1 MAEEWHRESADRR
14 EHVEVTDQGGYERR
28 REVVEDVGA
37 ARYEALV
44 KVTQLI
50 WLLFGVL
57 IASIALRIFLRLIA
71 ANPDAPFAGLVYGIT
86 DLFLWPF
93 FGLTAV
99 PSANGMA
106 LEIPSLIAMFVYAV
120 VGWVTVRLIWLLFYR
135 APTRSVS
142 VYERDE
148 YR

>member
-1 MAEEWHRESADRR
+1 MAQQWHRETADRM
-14 EHVEVTDQGGYERR
+14 EHVEVTDQGGYEVR

-50 WLLFGVL
+50 WLLFGL
-57 IASIALRIFLRLIA
+57 LLAGIGLRIFLRLIA
-71 ANPDAPFAGLVYGIT
+71 ANPEAPFASLVYSVT

-93 FGLTAV
+93 FGLTAI
-99 PSANGMA
+99 PSVGNIA
-106 LEIPSLIAMFVYAV
+106 LEIPSIIAMIVYAIV
-120 VGWVTVRLIWLLFYR
+120 AWATVRLIWLFFYR

-148 YR
+148 VR